1 MAFPLSGKMGKRA
14 MTKTMTFDYDYDYD
28 YDNQKHRNS
37 AKREK
42 LRNLRAAQSE
52 I

>member
-1 MAFPLSGKMGKRA
+1 MAFPLSGEMGKGA
-14 MTKTMTFDYDYDYD
+14 MTKTMTFDYDYD
-28 YDNQKHRNS
+28 NLKHRNS

-42 LRNLRAAQSE
+42 LRNLRATQSE